1 MHWYILG
8 AGAIGRLWACLFEHG
23 SVPTTLMLRD
33 KAALKSW
40 QHGNNIELHE
50 SGQVQRCSPKAE
62 TINNPN
68 PIRHLLVTTKA
79 YDTLT
84 ALRAIQHRLQPDC
97 QIVLLQNGMG
107 QQQAVLD
114 LLPDCQPWASTTTA
128 GAWREPPNR
137 LHCISRG
144 ETLIG
149 PLTPASPVLP
159 DGWDRLPLTLKGC
172 NEILP
177 VLWRKLAINC
187 AINPLSALE
196 NCRNGELLHNQHRLQ
211 LLRQVCTEVEQ
222 VAAAAGITLFTEPL
236 HQQAEAV
243 AHATGDNLSSM
254 LQDIRHK
261 RQTEIEQITGYLCH
275 RASEYGIA
283 TPLNTALLHQ
293 IRTLT
298 MEREHRN
305 D

>member
-8 AGAIGRLWACLFEHG
+8 AGAIGHLWACLFEQG

-33 KAALKSW
+33 TTALGQW
-40 QHGNNIELHE
+40 QHSNTIEMHE
-50 SGQVQRCSPKAE
+50 SGQIKRFSPEAE
-62 TINNPN
+62 TVGSTG
-68 PIRHLLVTTKA
+68 PIQHLLVTTKA

-84 ALRAIQHRLQPDC
+84 ALRAIQHRLQPGC

-114 LLPDCQPWASTTTA
+114 LLPGCRLWAATTTA

-144 ETLIG
+144 ETLVG
-149 PLTPASPVLP
+149 PLTPNTPALP
-159 DGWDRLPLTLKGC
+159 DGWDRLPLTLSSC
-172 NEILP
+172 NDILP

-187 AINPLSALE
+187 AINPLSAIE
-196 NCRNGELLHNQHRLQ
+196 NCRNGDLLHDPRRLQ

-222 VAAAAGITLFTEPL
+222 VAAAAGITLFAGPL

-275 RASEYGIA
+275 QASEHGIA
-283 TPLNTALLHQ
+283 TPLNTALLQQ

-298 MEREHRN
+298 MEREPR
-305 D
+305 DD